1 MNRDTIVQ
9 LIAPVVMV
17 IALAG
22 SGLMLPGLLR
32 QSEAS
37 VLRYTNT
44 TVEGAPPW
52 VAIGTAIGAVRGLI
66 VNILWVKV
74 NAMKEKG
81 LYYEVMADA
90 DLITKL
96 QPRFAA
102 VWGFHGHNMAYNIS
116 VATSTQ
122 EERWEWVNAGIRLV
136 RDKGLRYN
144 PNDMSLHRELAFWF
158 GHKIE
163 GVADDAHIFY
173 KRMFCREWHGLL
185 GEPPEEYQE
194 RIAWMRKVADAPET
208 LNAAEQRT
216 PGVNALVARLRQA
229 LESDE
234 TRKKFELNSVFL
246 FTYSHWMALT
256 QLSEAAKI
264 LGVEQQTRAEIPQF
278 VLFDEIARD
287 PAAADAWDTLL
298 AHVRKRVLKDE
309 YNMDPALMTRY
320 TEELGPI
327 DWRHGQAHALYW
339 ARKGSEMGAGRVREY
354 DINIVL
360 NNDSAQMHAMQDLA
374 RYGRISYDPFS
385 DELPG
390 RFPDPRWIDTIDRLF
405 EPMYLKHINVPGAGG
420 ERFITFLQN
429 FMSSAVREWYRA
441 GETERAEAIMA
452 RLDKLFGGTGP
463 TANRRWTQPLDVFV
477 RTETFDEYQSQP
489 HLAPS
494 DIAASL
500 RYGFKVGI
508 LSGRPEVL
516 RDALK
521 FVKEVTDWY
530 KGNDWYD
537 YINRFGEARMADLIG
552 SVEDSTEMAYLQ
564 MITDPGINMTDRR
577 TLWANTDKIEGEATG
592 RAPAVR
598 AMVYDRVRPALMR
611 QFQRSELSA
620 QITFEQAFPAP
631 PGIENARQVL
641 LQRQQER
648 QQAIDQARE
657 RDTQARRGGGL

>member
-1 MNRDTIVQ
+1 MSRDSIVQ
-9 LIAPVVMV
+9 TIAAFVMV
-17 IALAG
+17 IALVG
-22 SGLMLPGLLR
+22 SGLMLPGLIR
-32 QSEAS
+32 QSDAS
-37 VLRYTNT
+37 VLRYTNV

-74 NAMKEKG
+74 NAMKDKG

-90 DLITKL
+90 DIITKL

-144 PNDMSLHRELAFWF
+144 PNDMQLHRELAFWLS
-158 GHKIE
+158 HKIE
-163 GVADDAHIFY
+163 GVADDAHLYY
-173 KRMFCREWHGLL
+173 KRMFCREWHGLM
-185 GEPPEEYQE
+185 GEPPEDYQD
-194 RIAWMRKVADAPET
+194 RIAWIKQMADAPET
-208 LNAAEQRT
+208 LAAAEQRT
-216 PGVNALVARLRQA
+216 PGVKALVERLRAQF
-229 LESDE
+229 EDGNTQS
-234 TRKKFELNSVFL
+234 KFELNSAFL
-246 FTYSHWMALT
+246 FRYAHWLAVT
-256 QLSEAAKI
+256 QQSAAAKI
-264 LGVEQQTRAEIPQF
+264 LGVEKQTRDQIPQF
-278 VLFDEIARD
+278 VTFDEIARD
-287 PAAADAWDTLL
+287 PKEAAAWETLL

-309 YNMDPALMTRY
+309 YNMDPALMARY

-339 ARKGSEMGAGRVREY
+339 ARKGSEAGAGRVRAY

-360 NNDSAQMHAMQDLA
+360 NNDSAQMQAMQDLA

-385 DELPG
+385 EELPG

-405 EPMYLKHINVPGAGG
+405 EPMYIKHINVPGAGG

-429 FMSSAVREWYRA
+429 FMSSAVREWYRS
-441 GETERAEAIMA
+441 GETERAQAIMN
-452 RLDKLFGGTGP
+452 RLDKLFGYGVI
-463 TANRRWTQPLDVFV
+463 ANPKWRQPLDVFV
-477 RTETFDEYQSQP
+477 RNETFDEYQTQP

-494 DIAASL
+494 EIAATL

-516 RDALK
+516 RDSLK
-521 FVKEVTDWY
+521 FVKEVTDWF
-530 KGNDWYD
+530 KGNHWYD
-537 YINRFGEARMADLIG
+537 YVNRFGEARMADLIG
-552 SVEDSTEMAYLQ
+552 SVEDSTELAYLQ
-564 MITDPGINMTDRR
+564 MITDPGIKMSDRR
-577 TLWANTDKIEGEATG
+577 TIWANTDKIETEATG
-592 RAPAVR
+592 KPPAMRSLTFDRAK
-598 AMVYDRVRPALMR
+598 PALMR
-611 QFQRSELSA
+611 QFERNELSA
-620 QITFEQAFPAP
+620 QLKFEEAFPAP
-631 PGIENARQVL
+631 PGLENARAIL

-657 RDTQARRGGGL
+657 RDNQARRGGGL